1 MSLGRRTELL
11 ARCISI
17 GAFSTRLLAHGSVAV
32 WKVRREQKIHFKD

>member
-32 WKVRREQKIHFKD
+32 WKVCREQKIHFKD